1 MDKTTSITVV
11 TVSDDSDTKGALPF
25 KPNLPKQITIEPNDI
40 TSQMHTFLDNF
51 QKIFEEQSQ
60 TSNNFI
66 IDEIELNLAINASG
80 GIELIGK
87 ATAGIE
93 GGIKV
98 KLKRKKRE
106 VDNDTN

>member
-1 MDKTTSITVV
+1 MHKATEITVI
-11 TVSDDSDTKGALPF
+11 TTSDDSDTKGALSF
-25 KPNLPKQITIEPNDI
+25 KPNLPKQITVESNDI
-40 TSQMHTFLDNF
+40 VTEMHTFLNNF

-60 TSNNFI
+60 VSNSFM

-80 GIELIGK
+80 GIELVGK

-98 KLKRKKRE
+98 KLKWKNE
-106 VDNDTN
+106 E